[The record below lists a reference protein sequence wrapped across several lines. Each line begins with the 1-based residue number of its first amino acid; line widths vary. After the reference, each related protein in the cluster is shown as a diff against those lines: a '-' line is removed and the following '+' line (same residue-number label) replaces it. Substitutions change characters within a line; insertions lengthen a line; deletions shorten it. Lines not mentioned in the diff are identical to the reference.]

1 MIDAVLGK
9 IMWLG
14 HDSFYIKSEKKTIFI
29 DPYQLADDAEEA
41 DIVLVS
47 HAHYDHCSP
56 DDIKKIL
63 KKGTVIITEDEA
75 AAQLKDLAETITVKP
90 GKRLE
95 VQGLTLEAVPSYNT
109 NKHFHPKDKQWL
121 GFIIT
126 VEGVRIYHAGD
137 TDHIPEM
144 INITADIAL
153 LPVSGTYVMTAEE
166 AVRAALDI
174 NPQVAIP
181 MHVGAGIGSMDDAKN
196 FAKELAGKIRVEILE
211 IRR

>member
-14 HDSFYIKSEKKTIFI
+14 HDSFCIKSEKKTIYI

-174 NPQVAIP
+174 NPQIAIP

-196 FAKELAGKIRVEILE
+196 FAEELAGKIRVEILE